1 LHSPI
6 TQKLEHRV
14 LNESVDMER
23 LKKAEIM
30 QELGDFDES
39 LVLLE
44 TLSDERL
51 MPAVTVIRNLAEQGD
66 SVVTQIDTYVA

>member
-1 LHSPI
+1 ME
-6 TQKLEHRV
+6 TQNLTALKKL